1 MIREPMP
8 LSIGY
13 DSRPANKIARLFFNH
28 SQNHVP
34 AHPRMSTADFDTF
47 TEHAKQAA
55 QIVHDAICLSFHKR
69 RNRSIWMDTVTGNR
83 FTLRTIDGKIDCV
96 SALFPARPDH
106 LDIQDIALSIPDVTF
121 LGNPHT
127 SDLRDLFAMFDSAYK
142 GVFCI
147 GDRVHV
153 AGYHNDCSITAI
165 LDTSIGI
172 FFICTPD
179 DPIFPPYTCRGARL
193 RKVD

>member
-13 DSRPANKIARLFFNH
+13 DSRPANKIAKLSSAQFTKACAMRRV
-28 SQNHVP
+28 SP
-34 AHPRMSTADFDTF
+34 ANRQTF
-47 TEHAKQAA
+47 HTHAKQAA

-106 LDIQDIALSIPDVTF
+106 LDITQAEVPDVT
-121 LGNPHT
+121 LVGNPRT

-165 LDTSIGI
+165 RDTSIGI
-172 FFICTPD
+172 FFMCTPD
-179 DPIFPPYTCRGARL
+179 NPIFPPYTCREARL